1 VEELIRIVWP
11 CSCPICRLLVHPFIR
26 VIVHGLDLEK
36 LEGEEVEEVVAE
48 KIKEEK
54 VEGKKVSQEE
64 LQELV
69 RALKDTLVDLRAAIS
84 ELTNPLNV
92 MRRYGEMEELEAVRK
107 AVSESTATPYPA
119 SAEVSESP
127 QLSGVAE
134 AKELRKPEEVVA
146 KEERPAPERVE
157 ERAAKGVEAREVRRR
172 REVEELAAVSAVPK
186 LPKEL
191 SLIKLMKMFYMLREK
206 LPSDLLRKYIDL
218 MVSLGK
224 VSEKESEVI
233 KRILEII
240 DDSAWLG
247 LSVDDQIVIMY
258 ILTKALGIKNEEL
271 EEELLGILTGKLRS
285 IRGKARGEEDWG
297 NQQQ

>member
-1 VEELIRIVWP
+1 MEELIRIVWP

-157 ERAAKGVEAREVRRR
+157 ERAAKGVE
-172 REVEELAAVSAVPK
+172 ELAAVSAVPK

>member
-1 VEELIRIVWP
+1 
-11 CSCPICRLLVHPFIR
+11 
-26 VIVHGLDLEK
+26 
-36 LEGEEVEEVVAE
+36 
-48 KIKEEK
+48 
-54 VEGKKVSQEE
+54 
-64 LQELV
+64 
-69 RALKDTLVDLRAAIS
+69 
-84 ELTNPLNV
+84 
-92 MRRYGEMEELEAVRK
+92 
-107 AVSESTATPYPA
+107 
-119 SAEVSESP
+119 
-127 QLSGVAE
+127 
-134 AKELRKPEEVVA
+134 
-146 KEERPAPERVE
+146 
-157 ERAAKGVEAREVRRR
+157 
-172 REVEELAAVSAVPK
+172 
-186 LPKEL
+186 
-191 SLIKLMKMFYMLREK
+191 MKMFYMLREK